1 MSAIDDILAWLGA
14 DPGVELRR
22 IDEDPAPASGVG
34 HGRAAAAASLD
45 ELAARIDG
53 AGSLVIEARPRPP
66 CDRLAEAPGVVRVD
80 LGPGVDVRGPTAL
93 LADDLVLLDT
103 RGAAG
108 LIRWRTEDGEWIARL
123 LDGDCEV
130 YEVAREAPA
139 SVRAFRDPAVPPLP
153 AFEVPAVEA
162 LLGDE
167 AVEPWLAP
175 AARARLASP
184 SAIDRVA
191 GAGLVRRLW
200 APPAGAAADVFA
212 RLLDGDAS
220 PATRVDAWARALPG
234 EVAAELEAMAT
245 RAAGA
250 LEDALEQL
258 GAVHAEAPARLGEV
272 VRALAHRRDD
282 LESVR
287 AVLRAA
293 GHDAVL
299 ASALA
304 AVDLAAE
311 LATTAL
317 AAAPRHPGDDLL
329 AAVSW
334 AAPDAWWGQLAVE

>member
-1 MSAIDDILAWLGA
+1 MTIIVDFDPLEIDMST
-14 DPGVELRR
+14 
-22 IDEDPAPASGVG
+22 DESM
-34 HGRAAAAASLD
+34 
-45 ELAARIDG
+45 
-53 AGSLVIEARPRPP
+53 
-66 CDRLAEAPGVVRVD
+66 
-80 LGPGVDVRGPTAL
+80 T
-93 LADDLVLLDT
+93 
-103 RGAAG
+103 
-108 LIRWRTEDGEWIARL
+108 
-123 LDGDCEV
+123 
-130 YEVAREAPA
+130 APA
-139 SVRAFRDPAVPPLP
+139 SVRAFRDAEVPPLP
-153 AFEVPAVEA
+153 AFGVPTVEA

-212 RLLDGDAS
+212 RLVDGGAS
-220 PATRVDAWARALPG
+220 PALRVDAWARTLAG

-245 RAAGA
+245 RAAGD

-258 GAVHAEAPARLGEV
+258 GAVHAEAPAQLGEV

-293 GHDAVL
+293 GHDAIL

-304 AVDLAAE
+304 AVDRAAE
-311 LATTAL
+311 HATTTL

-334 AAPDAWWGQLAVE
+334 AAPDAWWGQFAAEHGRAARRPPPKETD